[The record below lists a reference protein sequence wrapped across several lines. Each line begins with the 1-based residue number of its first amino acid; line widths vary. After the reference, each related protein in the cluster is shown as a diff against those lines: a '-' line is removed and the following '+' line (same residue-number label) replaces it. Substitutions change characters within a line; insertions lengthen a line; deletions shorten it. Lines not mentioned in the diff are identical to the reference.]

1 MLGTALFIAVGLDR
15 PVQALTRRGMR
26 RTHAAL
32 TVVAIVVVALVAAVA
47 VALPALVG
55 QVSTFLEHVPGYVD
69 DLLDRVS
76 AMSDQER
83 AKLKAQLTTLATPAR
98 LADVAGG
105 LLGGAVSVLGGV
117 IIAGTTAMLAM
128 CLLVAL
134 DRVRAG
140 ALRLVVASR
149 RARVAALTEAV
160 EERVGGYLVGAV
172 GIALVAGTCAFA
184 WCTLTGVPY
193 PALMAVI
200 VAFFDLIPQV
210 GATIGSTIVSLV
222 AFTQSFGLAL
232 ATIGFFCVYQA
243 VENWLVYPR
252 VMSRAVKV
260 SYLAA
265 IVCALV
271 GGALMG
277 VLGVLVAVPAWASIQ
292 MLVREV
298 VIPQQDRR

>member
-1 MLGTALFIAVGLDR
+1 MRRRNAALLVIGMAVG
-15 PVQALTRRGMR
+15 V
-26 RTHAAL
+26 
-32 TVVAIVVVALVAAVA
+32 LVAAV
-47 VALPALVG
+47 VLVLPAVVE
-55 QVSTFLEHVPGYVD
+55 QVSAFLDHVPAYVD
-69 DLLDRVS
+69 QLSARVS
-76 AMSDQER
+76 AMDSQER
-83 AKLKAQLTTLATPAR
+83 AKLRAQLTALCTPAK
-98 LADVAGG
+98 LADLAGG

-117 IIAGTTAMLAM
+117 IIAGTTVMLSL
-128 CLLVAL
+128 CLLMTL
-134 DRVRAG
+134 DRVRG
-140 ALRLVVASR
+140 GTLRLVVASR
-149 RARVAALTEAV
+149 RARVEVLTEAV

-172 GIALVAGTCAFA
+172 GIATVAGTCAFA
-184 WCTLTGVPY
+184 WCVLAGVPY
-193 PALMAVI
+193 PAMMALI

-232 ATIGFFCVYQA
+232 ATIGFFCLYQA

-265 IVCALV
+265 IVCALI

-298 VIPQQDRR
+298 VIPNQDRR